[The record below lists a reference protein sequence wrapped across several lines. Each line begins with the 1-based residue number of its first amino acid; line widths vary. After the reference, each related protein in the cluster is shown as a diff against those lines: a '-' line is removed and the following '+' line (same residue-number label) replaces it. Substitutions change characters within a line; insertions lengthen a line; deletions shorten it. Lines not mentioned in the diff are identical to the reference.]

1 MLLKAMEAACGK
13 GSASGLLAIPCT
25 INGAFEINVAEV
37 LESRQPNKLCCGV
50 KSSA

>member
-13 GSASGLLAIPCT
+13 GSASGLLAMPC
-25 INGAFEINVAEV
+25 IIKGSFEIIVAEV

-50 KSSA
+50 KSTA